1 MQRLPLK
8 GTLGRKLIK
17 EIGRRAEDFRK
28 GN

>member
-1 MQRLPLK
+1 MPGLPLEGVLSMK
-8 GTLGRKLIK
+8 SVK